1 MSMSGRGMVV
11 AAQVSPEFFQFLS
24 WRVDAM
30 AEKTGKKADRERD
43 ELKEVAVLVATLCD
57 EFDMVRCDAKSVI
70 AALRVF
76 SSQWA
81 LSES

>member
-1 MSMSGRGMVV
+1 MVT
-11 AAQVSPEFFQFLS
+11 AQVSPEFFKFLS

-30 AEKTGKKADRERD
+30 AEKTGKKAERERD

-57 EFDMVRCDAKSVI
+57 EFDMVRCDAETVTT
-70 AALRVF
+70 ALREL

-81 LSES
+81 SFES